1 MVFAGKIQAFM
12 KVLSLIGL
20 EIKAYTKEFF
30 SKQLYSIQFNSVEI
44 NSTYI
49 YIYRVQLNKVIL
61 FFGDS
66 VYTSVRIQ

>member
-30 SKQLYSIQFNSVEI
+30 SKQLYSIQFNSVKL
-44 NSTYI
+44 NSL